1 MAIECNICTGNLKYR
16 DVNFSFMFDG
26 KELRLI
32 PPEDKRHEIEM
43 DWIMTPLGNGI
54 YTMGNNPKMNE
65 PYLTGK
71 CNENGHVLIFITQ
84 QGANIGSSNSVLLVK
99 IIAYIDCKYE
109 RETIDRVSFSSPEIN
124 CIYPVNLAYNYS
136 IDNENFSN
144 GVFSLTTL
152 SFDSTTTEKQIFKV
166 DDADVQVNFSV
177 SRSMSTKIGEAPV
190 TLSSTM
196 LFEFDATNDYAYI
209 LQLWRVAKEF
219 IQFLCYRENVYLPIA
234 ELFTPYSDGKH
245 EKFATL
251 YVLNEVGDSE
261 QEMLK
266 KGRYIKQQ
274 YISGYEGKILTDM
287 ASNLLYTR
295 HLPDTYESGR
305 HVDASRF
312 IMITAAFEWEFHRT
326 YPDGVP
332 KKEATIQI
340 ENEAAGAIQSL
351 IESSSG
357 KLKKKYQ
364 FLKKLIKSDSLQ
376 TEIVKMGEDFDG
388 IIGVF
393 GKHLYEL
400 NGENLVYA
408 EMGERLANQRNHF
421 AHGDLD
427 KDFIGLSL
435 LDLMYMEYV
444 VYAMQLKFY
453 GIDEDKIRKSI
464 NELFHLNYAI

>member
-1 MAIECNICTGNLKYR
+1 MANEWNIYTGKLKYKNV
-16 DVNFSFMFDG
+16 DFSFMFDC

-43 DWIMTPLGNGI
+43 EWIMTPIGNGV
-54 YTMGNNPKMNE
+54 YTMGNPLKMNDS
-65 PYLTGK
+65 YLTGK
-71 CNENGHVLIFITQ
+71 CNENGHSLIFITQ
-84 QGANIGSSNSVLLVK
+84 QGANIGSNNSVLFVK
-99 IIAYIDCKYE
+99 IVAYIECNYD
-109 RETIDRVSFSSPEIN
+109 RETIDRLSFSSPEIN

-136 IDNENFSN
+136 IDSENFSN
-144 GVFSLTTL
+144 GVFSITTL
-152 SFDSTTTEKQIFKV
+152 SFDSTSTEKQIFKV
-166 DDADVQVNFSV
+166 GEEDVNVIFSV

-190 TLSSTM
+190 TLRSTM
-196 LFEFDATNDYAYI
+196 LFEFGATNDYSFI

-219 IQFLCYRENVYLPIA
+219 IQYLCYRKNVYLPIV
-234 ELFTPYSDGKH
+234 ELSAPYPDGKH

-251 YVLNEVGDSE
+251 HVLDEEGDSE

-266 KGRYIKQQ
+266 KGRYIKHQ
-274 YISGYEGKILTDM
+274 YISGYEGKILTDI

-295 HLPDTYESGR
+295 HLPITYESGR
-305 HVDASRF
+305 HIDASRF
-312 IMITAAFEWEFHRT
+312 IMITAALEWEFHRT

-332 KKEATIQI
+332 KQEKTTQI
-340 ENEAAGAIQSL
+340 ETEVTGAIQLL

-376 TEIVKMGEDFDG
+376 TEIVKIGEDFDK
-388 IIGVF
+388 IIGIF
-393 GKHLYEL
+393 GQHLYQL

-408 EMGERLANQRNHF
+408 EVGERLANQRNHF

-453 GIDEDKIRKSI
+453 GIDEEKIRKSI
-464 NELFHLNYAI
+464 NELFHLNYDI